1 MGITR
6 PRISVVVPVYHESA
20 RINDL
25 LAHLA
30 ALDGDGTIERIV
42 VDGSPEMDTLAVI
55 DDPGVIAVRSPK
67 GRARQM
73 NVGAEAASGD
83 VLLFL
88 HADTKLPLDAFTS
101 ILGALEN
108 PAVVG
113 GAFHVRFEPE
123 RFVLKAFGF
132 IDNWRCKLTRV
143 PYGDQAIFVRRA
155 YFERN
160 GGFRHIPIM
169 EDVELMRRI
178 KRLGD
183 PIRIIDAKVTSS
195 ARRWEREGLFY
206 CTARNCILVGLFWLG
221 VSPHTLKRFYPDN
234 PREENNM

>member
-1 MGITR
+1 MGNTQQ
-6 PRISVVVPVYHESA
+6 RISIVVPVYREAA
-20 RINDL
+20 RINEL

-30 ALDGDGTIERIV
+30 ALDGDGSVERIV
-42 VDGSPEMDTLAVI
+42 VDGSPEADTIEAI
-55 DDPGVIAVRSPK
+55 DDPDVLTVRSAK

-73 NVGAEAASGD
+73 NAGAETASGD
-83 VLLFL
+83 VVLFL
-88 HADTKLPLDAFTS
+88 HADTTLPAGAFAS
-101 ILGALEN
+101 IRDALEN

-113 GAFHVRFEPE
+113 GAFCVRFEPE
-123 RFVLKAFGF
+123 RFVFKVFGL

-160 GGFRHIPIM
+160 GGFRDIPIM

-183 PIRIIDAKVTSS
+183 PISIINGKVTSS
-195 ARRWEREGLFY
+195 ARRWEREGVIY
-206 CTARNCILVGLFWLG
+206 CTARNCMLVGLYWLG

-234 PREENNM
+234 PREEIGL